1 MDTNFCNSH
10 DIPKRIYKC
19 CSLKEKKVFVFLS
32 IYFIEHN
39 FSKDEKV
46 TFLDK
51 GIRLYGKIVGVTE
64 KRIKIKKENSKSKK
78 NWDFTILPEQVNRI
92 HIFDTII
99 GKISE
104 NIKNGKSDL
113 FEGCNKKDVNGLR
126 EFIGGKDII
135 EELFPLSK
143 EGFEH
148 VFIFDQMIYEDDTTD
163 IVLKKISYHCSP
175 IDFESYKYIYASYFN
190 SSGEILPLGFEYKD
204 EKVWHSN
211 DLLTK
216 DLCDIFEE
224 EKKQDGLNII
234 EKKYEEIIE
243 KVDIKGNIIYF
254 INFEDFIERHELN
267 TIDFKKCSDDDHDL
281 NDFKTNIINKYWPH
295 LINEK
300 METIIGRTDNKK
312 DEYLKEK
319 EKLNFY
325 NRGNLLIHGNID
337 KEHECEQTVI
347 NYFKKTKRQEKSLT
361 VDLFK
366 LFTDLELSK
375 GVPFVKWISGNN
387 DNKYYKLYK
396 DSILYE
402 GYDEMSEIN
411 GVNFPTCR
419 EWIKDLYRSKKRSL
433 EKINRYDVIH
443 KEDIISFKI
452 FSQEGLYCDFG
463 IHIDGTLDF
472 IIKKD
477 KENKGITSKK
487 GIIELIGLCNNL
499 IKKLNDEK
507 KYSEDKLVDFGTDE
521 EIEEIFFGET
531 IDFIDAKISYKKSE
545 YEVENGIENE
555 DEKKEEEKLLPPF
568 VKGEKTKLFIPI
580 LRKVCNNLSMFFRYM
595 NEDDD
600 ENIPTNIIGLQY
612 NRSSN
617 FTNSNT
623 IQSLI
628 TVYLNKGVYKE
639 ENKIINDI
647 TKVFNVTPD
656 FVRQEIS
663 SIKEIESEKEKY
675 RKTTVVDEDTP
686 DITISVRSN
695 YVDFEV
701 RNMKSFMEFQRI
713 TSLTKIIMSLFK
725 KFVNDDKIFEERFL
739 GSLFKDDTLNV
750 KSEIIDEEVEQVNVQ
765 DLLANIDSDSST
777 LSSSESSMENASE
790 ESSMEEV
797 SGGGQ
802 SGGAPLRSYYLKRL
816 KENDKKLFNPDKPW
830 TVKQKN
836 GDLYGYAKQCGAAI
850 DRHPVSI
857 TTDELKRINNYDPS
871 ISGKDSYSKSI
882 TVPRRNKDINYIC
895 PQYWDISREI
905 PLTKEYVD
913 KHKKDIIK
921 DKQNKENNTILE
933 RKGKYW
939 DGIPNEDS
947 YKHILPGFS
956 KLIIHPDGY
965 QLPCCFSKR
974 GLENE
979 YAQKEEESQ
988 EEEEQPKPKKEIKK
1002 SPKKVSEKLCKIN
1015 TKETLPISVGQ
1026 CSQLP
1031 KKLKEML
1038 TQDKIFEYDTNLSV
1052 SNGFIRKGV
1061 AQNENDYVF
1070 KESSFI
1076 NSLIELLDYKGDPKS
1091 FIENEIIKPL
1101 RSNIEYYQYCPSL
1114 HKLFRKK
1121 NVTKL
1126 DRQDMKQYTNKKS
1139 FRNRFG
1145 EDDRKT
1151 LSSLLSASED
1161 KFNINSAKI
1170 SYMYSLVLS
1179 LKTYIDFLR
1188 SDEEKK
1194 DEYIIPVLNSILSE
1208 KINII
1213 VFEKYDERIKI
1224 KNTEQNESDNYCFMI
1239 KDGHYYE
1246 PIVYRVN
1253 MLKEQYEVKVLSRN
1267 IFNTFEYFNKE
1278 TIKKVFV
1285 SPYPRGRDP
1294 SLRSGITAT
1303 KINNLSCKKGAKYC
1317 TEWSP
1322 YEKKVKKGTELRWIE
1337 NDVENCP
1344 NSGKKNYAKF
1354 VGEEGDFVV
1363 TDIGKVK
1370 KEMVFVKTTKQ
1381 VAPQLKEGL
1390 KSKTSWLWI
1399 ERDCDNIHDKD
1410 IESLIRKNYDKDGD
1424 KLLLDLSMRSI
1435 GKLKDDDELL
1445 RALSS
1450 HFFIINRIINDLEKL
1465 KGSERIQYLEVE
1477 NKGVKHYINNYSEIT
1492 HVLYERDDGN
1502 ILLPIKPMKMTPENK
1517 NLEIIYEIKDYP
1529 QFNFVKEYL
1538 KRLDINIQKII
1549 QNKEGQGV
1557 CLFVKDGLIP
1567 INPEE
1572 IKGSSQYET
1581 FKSEINPFELDKLI
1595 LNIDNKEKYTH
1606 IYNTKLDQK
1615 HKLFTNLLNLIKNG
1629 NQDEVIMGIIEEDK
1643 FERKT
1648 HKVKKIVGVL
1658 TKHVVGKIDKE
1669 KFKWNKKLLEEFS
1682 YRLIISVENGNNIS
1696 TINKIIDNVVKYS
1709 DLEKNTPETEIFIK
1723 FLKDKEKMYDSLRDI
1738 FIRQSN
1744 FINISDEMEYSLY
1757 KKVKTTKLKTTPYYI
1772 TKLFGPEASII
1783 FNIDGKGG
1791 DWWNLSNA
1799 FKELGLL
1806 PDNYGKEIK
1815 EIRGV
1820 TVGPRRKIS
1829 FIGPIQRIILYK
1841 LSELNNDE
1849 KLKDKRD
1856 TFIKE
1861 YNKYNI
1867 LRYGEKHDVFTN
1879 ITDIMKYWRKEA
1891 GEERERKQKIN
1902 RPDIELVLERVKE
1915 EYVHEDETFGILLIS
1930 FSNGK
1935 EMNIKFYGSKNI
1947 HDDTKIALL
1956 HHTLYN
1962 GDYVLSNIHV
1972 GGRKFV
1978 TVKELFDHSE
1988 HHKKWITVKEKT
2000 ELTEEKKEELR
2011 EFYNDKI
2018 ERLDYAKEFYTTKL
2032 ESLN

>member
-1 MDTNFCNSH
+1 MNTNFCSSH

-19 CSLKEKKVFVFLS
+19 CSLKKKKVFVFLS
-32 IYFIEHN
+32 IYFIEN
-39 FSKDEKV
+39 GFSKDDKV
-46 TFLDK
+46 TWLK
-51 GIRLYGKIVGVTE
+51 NGERLYGTIDKVSRKISVKE
-64 KRIKIKKENSKSKK
+64 DKSQKKSFK
-78 NWDFTILPEQVNRI
+78 LPEQVNRV
-92 HIFDTII
+92 HIFDTLI
-99 GKISE
+99 GKIYE
-104 NIKNGKSDL
+104 NIKNGKRDF
-113 FEGCNKKDVNGLR
+113 FEGCNKTNIDKLKG
-126 EFIGGKDII
+126 FIGDKDIV

-148 VFIFDQMIYEDDTTD
+148 VFIFDQMIYEDDTTEN
-163 IVLKKISYHCSP
+163 VLKKISNHCSD
-175 IDFESYKYIYASYFN
+175 IDFESYKFIYASYFN
-190 SSGEILPLGFEYKD
+190 SSGETLSLGFEYKD
-204 EKVWHSN
+204 EKVLHSN
-211 DLLTK
+211 DLITK

-234 EKKYEEIIE
+234 EKKYEELIE
-243 KVDIKGNIIYF
+243 NFDIKDNIIYF
-254 INFEDFIERHELN
+254 INFEDFIDHHELN
-267 TIDFKKCSDDDHDL
+267 TIDFKKCSNDDHDL
-281 NDFKTNIINKYWPH
+281 NDFKTKIINKYWPH

-300 METIIGRTDNKK
+300 METIIGRTDDKK
-312 DEYLKEK
+312 DEFLKEK
-319 EKLNFY
+319 ERLNFY
-325 NRGNLLIHGNID
+325 TRGNLLIHGNID
-337 KEHECEQTVI
+337 KTHTCDEAVI
-347 NYFKKTKRQEKSLT
+347 NYFKKTKRQDKSLT

-366 LFTDLELSK
+366 LFTDLRLNER
-375 GVPFVKWISGNN
+375 VPFVKWISGNN

-402 GYDEMSEIN
+402 GYDETSENI
-411 GVNFPTCR
+411 GVDFPTCR

-452 FSQEGLYCDFG
+452 FSQEGFYCDFA

-487 GIIELIGLCNNL
+487 GIIDL
-499 IKKLNDEK
+499 IKSCNDLIRQLNDEK
-507 KYSEDKLVDFGTDE
+507 KYSEDKLIDFGTDE
-521 EIEEIFFGET
+521 EIEEIFFGQT

-545 YEVENGIENE
+545 YEVKNGIENE
-555 DEKKEEEKLLPPF
+555 DEKREEDKLLPPF

-595 NEDDD
+595 NEEDD
-600 ENIPTNIIGLQY
+600 ENIPANIIGLQY

-628 TVYLNKGVYKE
+628 TVYLNKGVYQE

-695 YVDFEV
+695 YLDFEV

-713 TSLTKIIMSLFK
+713 TSLTKVIMSLFK
-725 KFVNDDKIFEERFL
+725 KFVNDDNIFEERFL

-790 ESSMEEV
+790 GSSMEEAD
-797 SGGGQ
+797 GGGQ
-802 SGGAPLRSYYLKRL
+802 MGGAALRSYYLKRL
-816 KENDKKLFNPDKPW
+816 KENDKKLFDPDKPW
-830 TVKQKN
+830 IVKQKN

-857 TTDELKRINNYDPS
+857 TTEELKRINNYDTS
-871 ISGKDSYSKSI
+871 ISGKESYSKSI
-882 TVPRRNKDINYIC
+882 TVPRRNQGIHYIC

-905 PLTKEYVD
+905 PLKKEYVD

-956 KLIIHPDGY
+956 KLIIHPEGY

-974 GLENE
+974 GLEKE
-979 YAQKEEESQ
+979 YSPQDPQEE

-1002 SPKKVSEKLCKIN
+1002 GPKKVGEKLCKIN

-1038 TQDKIFEYDTNLSV
+1038 TQDKIFEYDPNLSV

-1061 AQNENDYVF
+1061 KQNENDYVF

-1076 NSLIELLDYKGDPKS
+1076 NSLIELLDYKEDSKS
-1091 FIENEIIKPL
+1091 FIENEIIKPIV
-1101 RSNIEYYQYCPSL
+1101 SNIEYYQYCPSL

-1121 NVTKL
+1121 TLIKNDKDYIKKELLT
-1126 DRQDMKQYTNKKS
+1126 KKS
-1139 FRNRFG
+1139 FRNKFG
-1145 EDDRKT
+1145 EDDTKT
-1151 LSSLLSASED
+1151 LSNLLSANEE
-1161 KFNINSAKI
+1161 KFNIKSAKI

-1179 LKTYIDFLR
+1179 LKTYIDFLK

-1194 DEYIIPVLNSILSE
+1194 DEYIIPILNSILRD
-1208 KINII
+1208 KVNII
-1213 VFEKYDERIKI
+1213 VFEKFDERIKI
-1224 KNTEQNESDNYCFMI
+1224 KRTEQNESDNYCFMI

-1253 MLKEQYEVKVLSRN
+1253 MLKEQHEVKVLSRN
-1267 IFNTFEYFNKE
+1267 IFNTFEYFSKE
-1278 TIKKVFV
+1278 TFKKVLV

-1294 SLRSGITAT
+1294 KLRHGITET
-1303 KINNLSCKKGAKYC
+1303 KIENLKTFCKNAKYC
-1317 TEWSP
+1317 TEWLP
-1322 YEKKVKKGTELRWIE
+1322 YEKNVKKGIELRWIE

-1354 VGEEGDFVV
+1354 VGVEGDFVV

-1370 KEMVFVKTTKQ
+1370 KEIVFVKTTKQ

-1410 IESLIRKNYDKDGD
+1410 IEALIRKKYDKEGD
-1424 KLLLDLSMRSI
+1424 KLLLDLSMRSM
-1435 GKLKDDDELL
+1435 GKLKDEDELL
-1445 RALSS
+1445 TAVSS

-1465 KGSERIQYLEVE
+1465 KGGESIQYLDIE

-1502 ILLPIKPMKMTPENK
+1502 ILLPIKPVKITPENK
-1517 NLEIIYEIKDYP
+1517 NLEIIYEVKDYP

-1549 QNKEGQGV
+1549 QNKEGKGV
-1557 CLFVKDGLIP
+1557 CLFVKDGMIP
-1567 INPEE
+1567 IIPEE
-1572 IKGSSQYET
+1572 IKGTSKYET
-1581 FKSEINPFELDKLI
+1581 FKSEINPFEVDKLI
-1595 LNIDNKEKYTH
+1595 LNIENMKENYTQG
-1606 IYNTKLDQK
+1606 YKSKLDQK
-1615 HKLFTNLLNLIKNG
+1615 HKLFTRLLNLIKNG
-1629 NQDEVIMGIIEEDK
+1629 GQDEVIMGIIEEDM
-1643 FERKT
+1643 FERKS
-1648 HKVKKIVGVL
+1648 HKVKKIVRVL
-1658 TKHVVGKIDKE
+1658 TKNIVGDIDKE
-1669 KFKWNKKLLEEFS
+1669 KFKLDQKLLEEFS

-1709 DLEKNTPETEIFIK
+1709 DLEKNTPDTEIFIK

-1744 FINISDEMEYSLY
+1744 FINISEEMEYSLY

-1783 FNIDGKGG
+1783 FNIDGTGG
-1791 DWWNLSNA
+1791 DWWNLSDA

-1806 PDNYGKEIK
+1806 PDNYGKEIN

-1820 TVGPRRKIS
+1820 ETSSRRKIS

-1849 KLKDKRD
+1849 TLKDKRD
-1856 TFIKE
+1856 IFIKE

-1867 LRYGEKHDVFTN
+1867 LRYGGKHDVFTN
-1879 ITDIMKYWRKEA
+1879 ITDIMKYWRKGS
-1891 GEERERKQKIN
+1891 GEERERRQKIN

-1915 EYVHEDETFGILLIS
+1915 EYVHGDETFGVLLIS

-1947 HDDTKIALL
+1947 YDDTKIVLL

-1978 TVKELFDHSE
+1978 TVKQLFDLSE
-1988 HHKKWITVKEKT
+1988 HHKKWINVKEKE
-2000 ELTEEKKEELR
+2000 ELTEEKKEELK
-2011 EFYNDKI
+2011 EFYMEKI
-2018 ERLDYAKEFYTTKL
+2018 ERLDYAKEFYTKKL

>member
-19 CSLKEKKVFVFLS
+19 CSIKEKKVFVFLN
-32 IYFIEHN
+32 IYFIERG
-39 FSKDEKV
+39 FSKDDNV
-46 TFLDK
+46 TWVNK
-51 GIRLYGKIVGVTE
+51 GERLYGSVVGVTR
-64 KRIKIKKENSKSKK
+64 RIKVKEQTSGRLSFK
-78 NWDFTILPEQVNRI
+78 LPEEVNRI
-92 HIFDTII
+92 HEFDTLI

-104 NIKNGKSDL
+104 NIKSGKRDL
-113 FEGCNKKDVNGLR
+113 FEGCNKKDINELNK
-126 EFIGGKDII
+126 FIGGKDII
-135 EELFPLSK
+135 EELFPLVK

-148 VFIFDQMIYEDDTTD
+148 VFIFDQMIYEDDTAD
-163 IVLKKISYHCSP
+163 IVLKKISYNCSA

-190 SSGEILPLGFEYKD
+190 SYGEIIPLGFEYKD
-204 EKVWHSN
+204 EKMWHSN

-216 DLCDIFEE
+216 DLCEIFEE

-234 EKKYEEIIE
+234 ENKYEEIVE
-243 KVDIKGNIIYF
+243 NFDIKDNIIYF
-254 INFEDFIERHELN
+254 INFEDFIDHHELN
-267 TIDFKKCSDDDHDL
+267 TIDFKKCSNDDHDL
-281 NDFKTNIINKYWPH
+281 NDFKTKIINKYWPH

-300 METIIGRTDNKK
+300 IESIIGRTDDKK
-312 DEYLKEK
+312 DEYLKER
-319 EKLNFY
+319 ERLDVY
-325 NRGNLLIHGNID
+325 NIGNLLIHGNID
-337 KEHECEQTVI
+337 KGHKCDETVI
-347 NYFKKTKRQEKSLT
+347 KYFKKTKRQDKSLT

-366 LFTDLELSK
+366 LFTELTLSDR
-375 GVPFVKWISGNN
+375 VPFVKWVSGNN
-387 DNKYYKLYK
+387 GNKYYKLYK
-396 DSILYE
+396 DSIIYE
-402 GYDEMSEIN
+402 GYDEMTENI

-433 EKINRYDVIH
+433 EKINRYDMIH
-443 KEDIISFKI
+443 KEDVISFKI
-452 FSQEGLYCDFG
+452 FSQEGFYCDLA

-487 GIIELIGLCNNL
+487 GIIDL
-499 IKKLNDEK
+499 IKSCNDLIKQLNDAK
-507 KYSEDKLVDFGTDE
+507 KFSEDKLIDFGTDE
-521 EIEEIFFGET
+521 EIEEIFFGKT
-531 IDFIDAKISYKKSE
+531 LDFIDATISYKKSE

-555 DEKKEEEKLLPPF
+555 DEKEEGQELLPPF

-600 ENIPTNIIGLQY
+600 ENIPTNLIGLQY
-612 NRSSN
+612 NRTPN

-628 TVYLNKGVYKE
+628 TVYLNKGVYDE

-656 FVRQEIS
+656 FVGQEIS

-713 TSLTKIIMSLFK
+713 TSLTKVIMSLFK
-725 KFVNDDKIFEERFL
+725 KYVNDDNIFEEKFL

-750 KSEIIDEEVEQVNVQ
+750 KSEIIDEEVERVNAQ

-777 LSSSESSMENASE
+777 LSSSESSMENVSE
-790 ESSMEEV
+790 ESSMEEAN
-797 SGGGQ
+797 GGGQ
-802 SGGAPLRSYYLKRL
+802 TGGAPLRSYYLKRL
-816 KENDKKLFNPDKPW
+816 KENDKKLFDPDKPW

-850 DRHPVSI
+850 DRHPISI
-857 TTDELKRINNYDPS
+857 TTDELKRINKFDPS

-882 TVPRRNKDINYIC
+882 TVPRRNQDIHYIC

-905 PLTKEYVD
+905 PLKKEYVD

-974 GLENE
+974 GLEKE
-979 YAQKEEESQ
+979 YEQDVEP
-988 EEEEQPKPKKEIKK
+988 EEEEKPKPKKEIKK
-1002 SPKKVSEKLCKIN
+1002 SPKKVGEKLCKIN

-1038 TQDKIFEYDTNLSV
+1038 TQDKIFEYDPNLSV

-1061 AQNENDYVF
+1061 VQNENDYVF

-1076 NSLIELLDYKGDPKS
+1076 NSLIELLDYKGDSKS
-1091 FIENEIIKPL
+1091 FIENEIIKPIE
-1101 RSNIEYYQYCPSL
+1101 SNIDYYQYCPSL

-1121 NVTKL
+1121 TLTKDDKEYIRKL
-1126 DRQDMKQYTNKKS
+1126 LRKKP
-1139 FRNRFG
+1139 FRNKFG
-1145 EDDRKT
+1145 EDDTKA
-1151 LSSLLSASED
+1151 LSNLLSPKEE
-1161 KFNINSAKI
+1161 KLNIKSAKF

-1194 DEYIIPVLNSILSE
+1194 DEYIIPIFNSILSD

-1213 VFEKYDERIKI
+1213 VFEKFDERIKI
-1224 KNTEQNESDNYCFMI
+1224 KYTEQNETDNYCFMI
-1239 KDGHYYE
+1239 KDSHYYE

-1253 MLKEQYEVKVLSRN
+1253 MLKEQYEIKVLSRN
-1267 IFNTFEYFNKE
+1267 VFNTFEYFNKE

-1294 SLRSGITAT
+1294 NLRSGITPT

-1317 TEWSP
+1317 TEWLP
-1322 YEKKVKKGTELRWIE
+1322 YEKPIKKGTELRWIE

-1354 VGEEGDFVV
+1354 VGEEGDSVV

-1410 IESLIRKNYDKDGD
+1410 IEALIRKKYDKQGD
-1424 KLLLDLSMRSI
+1424 KLLLDFSMKTI
-1435 GKLKDDDELL
+1435 GKLKDDTELL
-1445 RALSS
+1445 KALSS
-1450 HFFIINRIINDLEKL
+1450 HFFIVNRIIDDLEKL
-1465 KGSERIQYLEVE
+1465 KGNERVQYLEIE
-1477 NKGVKHYINNYSEIT
+1477 NRGVKHYINNYSELT
-1492 HVLYERDDGN
+1492 HVLYEREDGD
-1502 ILLPIKPMKMTPENK
+1502 ILLPIKPVKVTPENK
-1517 NLEIIYEIKDYP
+1517 NLEIIYEIKEYP

-1538 KRLDINIQKII
+1538 RRLDINIQKIV
-1549 QNKEGQGV
+1549 QNNQGEGI
-1557 CLFVKDGLIP
+1557 CLFVKEGMIP
-1567 INPEE
+1567 IIPEK

-1581 FKSEINPFELDKLI
+1581 FKSEINPFEIDKLI
-1595 LNIDNKEKYTH
+1595 INIDNKKNNSISQKYKDD
-1606 IYNTKLDQK
+1606 IDYK

-1629 NQDEVIMGIIEEDK
+1629 GQDEVIMGIIEEDK
-1643 FERKT
+1643 FERKI
-1648 HKVKKIVGVL
+1648 HKIKKIVGIL
-1658 TKHVVGKIDKE
+1658 RKHVVGKMDRE
-1669 KFKWNKKLLEEFS
+1669 KFKVITNKLLEEFS
-1682 YRLIISVENGNNIS
+1682 YKLIISVENGNNIT

-1709 DLEKNTPETEIFIK
+1709 DLEKNTPDTEIFIK

-1744 FINISDEMEYSLY
+1744 FINISEEMEYSLY
-1757 KKVKTTKLKTTPYYI
+1757 KKIKTTKLKTTPYYI

-1799 FKELGLL
+1799 FKEIGLL

-1815 EIRGV
+1815 EIEGV
-1820 TVGPRRKIS
+1820 STGPRRKIS

-1856 TFIKE
+1856 IFIKE

-1879 ITDIMKYWRKEA
+1879 ITDIMKYWRKES

-1915 EYVHEDETFGILLIS
+1915 EYVHEDETFGVLLIS

-1947 HDDTKIALL
+1947 YDDTNIVIL

-1962 GDYVLSNIHV
+1962 GDYVLSNIHI
-1972 GGRKFV
+1972 GGHKYI
-1978 TVKELFDHSE
+1978 TVKQLFSHSE
-1988 HHKKWITVKEKT
+1988 HHKKWITVKEKE

-2018 ERLDYAKEFYTTKL
+2018 ERLDYAKEFYTKKL